1 MDRRA
6 VVAEAQRTAAEPRGC
21 KGLVWKRHWHWSH
34 LSSDGRGS
42 EGRFP
47 DAPPQGASL
56 WLAPCPRCMRQA
68 PRKRSGPVAHF
79 MGYYSTLVRILQ
91 WGVALSNLPSSTERE
106 EGAYGGGGR
115 CPTQPHPPTLLETG
129 GLAVPPAG
137 AAPPAP
143 CLGRCGGR
151 RLLTWRA
158 GLATYANGPRRLVQS
173 IPGSAA
179 MRPDA
184 CYVPDSVKVSYE
196 ISFTCHFCKPQPL
209 RS

>member
-1 MDRRA
+1 MNRRA

-79 MGYYSTLVRILQ
+79 MGYYSTPVRILQ
-91 WGVALSNLPSSTERE
+91 WGVGGVLPGRMVLLWPASSF
-106 EGAYGGGGR
+106 GGGSALAYAVV
-115 CPTQPHPPTLLETG
+115 PPAHPPTFWGTG

-143 CLGRCGGR
+143 CAASVASLRWRIGTLPSLPPGTGTGTVFDCM
-151 RLLTWRA
+151 LLSFSAEFR
-158 GLATYANGPRRLVQS
+158 GFRHGSVVYPSLAVA
-173 IPGSAA
+173 
-179 MRPDA
+179 
-184 CYVPDSVKVSYE
+184 
-196 ISFTCHFCKPQPL
+196 
-209 RS
+209 